1 MERWIVVLTFLGR
14 LLGGGVILYGLTRF
28 WLDRTMLPLLISLA
42 VVVAGPV
49 EDLLKNRLH
58 RGVPVAVEPGVQ
70 LVDAATS
77 AVFLLLLAFAI
88 STGGR
93 ATSRR
98 EGKPRGL

>member
-1 MERWIVVLTFLGR
+1 VERWIVVLTFLGR
-14 LLGGGVILYGLTRF
+14 LLGGGVILYGLARF
-28 WLDRTMLPLLISLA
+28 WLDRTMPPLLISLA
-42 VVVAGPV
+42 VTTAGPV
-49 EDLLKNRLH
+49 EDFLKDRLR
-58 RGVPVAVEPGVQ
+58 RGAPIPVEPGVQ
-70 LVDAATS
+70 LVDLATS